1 MGDVVALPKTP
12 TTADNLIAASKELMD
27 EVGEDL
33 DCLLLIVV
41 RKSDKDIGVIVGP
54 SDDKAIFLEHMAHKI
69 IHRITDEDL
78 GQY

>member
-1 MGDVVALPKTP
+1 MSE
-12 TTADNLIAASKELMD
+12 NLIQAARELLT
-27 EVGEDL
+27 EVESDL

-41 RKSDKDIGVIVGP
+41 KKSDKDIGVIVGP

-69 IHRITDEDL
+69 VHRITDEDL